1 MLFEPSCKVRMAV
14 WKDSAI
20 GSPASIFYTDN
31 CENPR
36 LAFGPAWFRTENGV
50 GERLR
55 PRELREYKKVQPFTM
70 GFYEAQAVVA
80 EFLSKYYPKCL
91 LGHVTV
97 TLESRN
103 YAWRGQEPA
112 EIGTKIGTLNPRG
125 RDRFLDCPFGV
136 YYLDEEARHDF
147 QNRRIRAL
155 EKYYQG
161 IEGIAPD
168 AFLHLTVTLDSRRC
182 YVRTIPFTPLNEVS
196 EIKAVVKNQ
205 IQSLVDA
212 DRAWLEHYQYIGQFP
227 LSDREISELC
237 AKMSI

>member
-1 MLFEPSCKVRMAV
+1 MVFEPSCKVRMAV
-14 WKDSAI
+14 WHDSAI
-20 GSPASIFYTDN
+20 GCPASIFYTDN
-31 CENPR
+31 CENPL
-36 LAFGPAWFRTENGV
+36 LAFGPAWFRTENGA
-50 GERLR
+50 GETLR
-55 PRELREYKKVQPFTM
+55 PGELSEYKKVQPFTM

-80 EFLSKYYPKCL
+80 EFLSKYTKCL

-125 RDRFLDCPFGV
+125 RDRFQDCPFDV
-136 YYLDEEARHDF
+136 YYLDEDARYDF
-147 QNRRIRAL
+147 KNRRTRAL

-168 AFLHLTVTLDSRRC
+168 AFLHLTATIDSRRC

-196 EIKAVVKNQ
+196 EIKAVVEEQ
-205 IQSLVDA
+205 IQFLVDA
-212 DRAWLEHYQYIGQFP
+212 DETWLKSYQYVGQFS
-227 LSDREISELC
+227 LSEREISELC